1 MAEPVVGT
9 ERRTVEAPLPA
20 VRPPRRRP
28 WLALAVLLLVAAA
41 IGAAL
46 WFHPWRQDEPQ
57 HAGRGGEPPQTVRAV
72 AVEKGELPVDLDALG
87 TVSPLATA
95 TVKPQ
100 VAGQLVQIGFREGQD
115 VKAGDFLAQID
126 PRPYQIALE
135 QAQATLAKDQ
145 ALLKNAQVDLERYQR
160 LARQD
165 SIAGQQVDTQQAL
178 VRQYEATLQT
188 DQAQIDAAQLN
199 LTYSRVTAP
208 VDGRIGLRQVD
219 LGNYVTAG
227 TTGIVVIT
235 QVLPISVLFTLPQD
249 DVSAVLEEMG
259 KGEKL
264 TAEAFDR
271 TNTRRLA
278 QGTLETVD
286 NQVDTTTGTV
296 KLRAGFANDDEALF
310 PNQFVNVRL
319 RVRTLQD
326 VPIVPV
332 AAVQRG
338 VPGTYVYVVGQDDT
352 VSVRPI
358 TQGPSNGERVAVTA
372 GLEPGERVVT
382 DGADRLRDGA
392 KIVVAGEKPAEAPD
406 AAAGGHLPAQG
417 AAGHRRRQP
426 Q

>member
-20 VRPPRRRP
+20 VGPPRRRR

-208 VDGRIGLRQVD
+208 VDGRLGLRQVD

-227 TTGIVVIT
+227 TPGVRVIT
-235 QVLPISVLFTLPQD
+235 QGLPISVLFTLPQD

-372 GLEPGERVVT
+372 GLEPGERVVA
-382 DGADRLRDGA
+382 DGGGPLRDG
-392 KIVVAGEKPAEAPD
+392 GENVGARGKPAGAPK
-406 AAAGGHLPAQG
+406 AAGRGPPPPRS
-417 AAGHRRRQP
+417 AARPPPRPP